1 MDRKTYLVF
10 QVHLGQKTGDHQN
23 VATQG
28 GRNFDTHPILGV
40 LKSVSATLPS
50 ARGPRIQ
57 SDTGYECPVAY

>member
-40 LKSVSATLPS
+40 LKSVSATFAQCRWP
-50 ARGPRIQ
+50 
-57 SDTGYECPVAY
+57 TYPVRHWI